1 MRVGCDGI
9 QYRRPVANTAITPT
23 FRFGAMCKCHIA
35 QMGRRMIS
43 TSEKTLMAAEMTTMR
58 FLLTQSEARRGFQ
71 VASIGWH
78 SQRTVKKTA
87 M

>member
-1 MRVGCDGI
+1 MKIGCDGI
-9 QYRRPVANTAITPT
+9 QYRRPVANTALAPS

-58 FLLTQSEARRGFQ
+58 FLLTQSAARRGSQ
-71 VASIGWH
+71 VAWIGWH
-78 SQRTVKKTA
+78 SNRTVKKTA
-87 M
+87 V

>member
-78 SQRTVKKTA
+78 SKRTVKKTA